1 MKKKVSPIT
10 SKQVQSEELQT
21 NNIYR
26 NNKGILSIGGEKITE
41 QMRSALKNDADYILR
56 SRLWEILL
64 ATIENE
70 AFTMG
75 VHNSANWEHVLSA
88 KQLLYW
94 RQIFKEMLETLAK

>member
-1 MKKKVSPIT
+1 MKKKVSPTT
-10 SKQVQSEELQT
+10 SKQVQLEELQI

-26 NNKGILSIGGEKITE
+26 NNKGILSIGGEIITE

-70 AFTMG
+70 AFIMG
-75 VHNSANWEHVLSA
+75 VHKSTSWDHVLSA

-94 RQIFKEMLETLAK
+94 RQIFKEMIEILAK